1 MSGIDSDLPTHPNAF
16 VHRRLVEFCETDAAG
31 IVHFSALMQYMEQA
45 EHALLRSVGTTVF
58 SSHPDTVT
66 WPRVHV
72 RTDFLSSASFEDS
85 LLIYVSIKKFG
96 ETSIIY
102 SFEVVGPRG
111 IVAEGISVSVCCVR
125 SEDAPRGLRKISIPG
140 ELRDSLARYLQRS

>member
-1 MSGIDSDLPTHPNAF
+1 MSAIDSSFPSHPNAF

-45 EHALLRSVGTTVF
+45 EHALLRSIGTTVF

-72 RTDFLSSASFEDS
+72 RADFLSTASFEDS
-85 LLIYVSIKKFG
+85 LLIYVSIQKLG
-96 ETSIIY
+96 ETSITY
-102 SFEVVGPRG
+102 GFEVLGPRG

-125 SEDAPRGLRKISIPG
+125 SADAPHGLRKISIPG